1 MNKNKE
7 KPLTPTKTIV
17 KKKAD
22 HKKTDDQPAF
32 ETRHDLKKLLWYT
45 IIVPHGQADNICR
58 LLKAYKSS
66 AQFVEVGEGTANSRI
81 RDILGIEDTKK
92 DVIYSL
98 VRDDMVNDI
107 KSELDAYFAASKRN
121 RGIAYTI
128 SLSSFVGVKLY
139 KFFTQTVRG

>member
-1 MNKNKE
+1 MKNKE
-7 KPLTPTKTIV
+7 EKKIAP
-17 KKKAD
+17 KKKVE
-22 HKKTDDQPAF
+22 KRRNDDQPAF
-32 ETRHDLKKLLWYT
+32 ETRKDLRKLLWYT

-58 LLKAYKSS
+58 ILKAYKSS
-66 AQFVEVGEGTANSRI
+66 AQFIEVGEGTANTRI
-81 RDILGIEDTKK
+81 RDILNIEDTKK